1 MEQRV
6 AANVCS
12 WLANRQMMTTI
23 TVRLPAL
30 GSVYLPMTTTPV
42 SVTCRGFS
50 LVELLVVLAII
61 ATMTGLVLSGLFTTR
76 DTNRLLAAE
85 QMLAGA
91 IRQARHTARSSGSPV
106 ELRLT
111 PTLNGTEVVGAKL
124 GGVSR
129 VCLWSETFDKERD
142 TNDDGVIDGMDASF
156 TLPEPV
162 NGVVAANGV
171 VVGRSG
177 NGRQPSID
185 FPIPPHELTHGSTLV
200 RGSRTDGFY
209 LACSV
214 LLPAMPNG
222 LIPLVFIG
230 DDEKLSEGQCL
241 LAFQGRRVTI
251 QGTSD
256 LKAGDRGIVGPIPSS
271 VVSSDTKVQV
281 WDLVGVIHNK
291 NGEAAVNSVLDA
303 VTSRMG
309 VEALPSGENDIPHPI
324 VGGRWVDVGLL
335 YDGKRMVLYC
345 DGERIAQRSVAT
357 GSQLKVTGNFI
368 FLGSVLNDL
377 VTPNAWI
384 YANVPLDDARLYRLG
399 TADLGELP
407 GNVVLLSHEGAKPDG
422 DLGYRI
428 LCQPDGRVEVSR
440 DNDGTSLSAPLSTT
454 FTIGQLRTPSALQA
468 AEITVTLDG
477 RVTSHLLTHAP
488 TSQGG
493 MPK

>member
-1 MEQRV
+1 
-6 AANVCS
+6 
-12 WLANRQMMTTI
+12 MMTTI
-23 TVRLPAL
+23 AVRLPAL
-30 GSVYLPMTTTPV
+30 GSVYLPMITIPV
-42 SVTCRGFS
+42 SVTRRGFS

-61 ATMTGLVLSGLFTTR
+61 ATMAGLVLSGLFTTR

-111 PTLNGTEVVGAKL
+111 PTLSGSEVVGAKL

-142 TNDDGVIDGMDASF
+142 TNDDGVIDPLEQ
-156 TLPEPV
+156 LPEP
-162 NGVVAANGV
+162 GASANGV
-171 VVGRSG
+171 VIGRSG
-177 NGRQPSID
+177 NGWRPSID
-185 FPIPPHELTHGSTLV
+185 FPSFPPPPSPPPQLTRGSALV
-200 RGSRTDGFY
+200 RGTRSDGFY

-214 LLPAMPNG
+214 LLPAKPSG
-222 LIPLVFIG
+222 VIPLVLIG
-230 DDEKLSEGQCL
+230 ENESPSDCQCY
-241 LAFQGRRVTI
+241 LALQERTVVVQT
-251 QGTSD
+251 TD
-256 LKAGDRGIVGPIPSS
+256 PAPPAPSVPLAS
-271 VVSSDTKVQV
+271 VVV
-281 WDLVGVIHNK
+281 WDLVGKITD
-291 NGEAAVNSVLDA
+291 NSGVVKIFSVDHA
-303 VTSRMG
+303 MVSRMG
-309 VEALPSGENDIPHPI
+309 VNPHPI

-335 YDGKRMVLYC
+335 YDGKRMILYY
-345 DGERIAQRSVAT
+345 DGERIAQLSVGANSHLI
-357 GSQLKVTGNFI
+357 GGDSVI
-368 FLGSVLNDL
+368 YLGSMLNEI
-377 VTPNAWI
+377 TAAPPKF

-407 GNVVLLSHEGAKPDG
+407 GNVVLISHEGAKPDR

-454 FTIGQLRTPSALQA
+454 ITIGQLRTPSALQA

>member
-1 MEQRV
+1 
-6 AANVCS
+6 
-12 WLANRQMMTTI
+12 MMTNLAA
-23 TVRLPAL
+23 RSAAL
-30 GSVYLPMTTTPV
+30 GNVDLLMFTAPSL
-42 SVTCRGFS
+42 VTRRGFS

-111 PTLNGTEVVGAKL
+111 PTLSGTEVIGAKL

-129 VCLWSETFDKERD
+129 LCLWSETFDKERD
-142 TNDDGVIDGMDASF
+142 TNDDGVIDVF
-156 TLPEPV
+156 PPLLEPG
-162 NGVVAANGV
+162 NPNGV

-177 NGRQPSID
+177 NGRQPSIEGLD
-185 FPIPPHELTHGSTLV
+185 YPIPPHELTRGSAIV

-214 LLPAMPNG
+214 FLPIQPSG
-222 LIPLVFIG
+222 IIPLLLIG
-230 DDEKLSEGQCL
+230 DSDDPSARQCQL
-241 LAFQGRRVTI
+241 VVRARPVII
-251 QGTSD
+251 QGTAQD
-256 LKAGDRGIVGPIPSS
+256 PTATVM
-271 VVSSDTKVQV
+271 V
-281 WDLVGVIHNK
+281 WNLVGVIHDDI
-291 NGEAAVNSVLDA
+291 GTMEIQSVYHAVATRFV
-303 VTSRMG
+303 
-309 VEALPSGENDIPHPI
+309 VEEFSSNNYDIPRPI
-324 VGGRWVDVGLL
+324 VGGRWIDVGLL
-335 YDGKRMVLYC
+335 YDGQRMILYC
-345 DGERIAQRSVAT
+345 DGERIAQRPV
-357 GSQLKVTGNFI
+357 GPNLQLVEMNSSI
-368 FLGSVLNDL
+368 YLGSMPNDYAANPP
-377 VTPNAWI
+377 TI
-384 YANVPLDDARLYRLG
+384 YANASLDDARLYRLG

-454 FTIGQLRTPSALQA
+454 ITIGQLRTPSALQA

-477 RVTSHLLTHAP
+477 RVTSRLLTHAP
-488 TSQGG
+488 TSQAGR
-493 MPK
+493 PK

>member
-1 MEQRV
+1 
-6 AANVCS
+6 
-12 WLANRQMMTTI
+12 MMTTI
-23 TVRLPAL
+23 AVRLPAL
-30 GSVYLPMTTTPV
+30 GSVYLPMITIPV
-42 SVTCRGFS
+42 SVTRRGFS

-61 ATMTGLVLSGLFTTR
+61 ATMAGLVLSGLFTTR

-111 PTLNGTEVVGAKL
+111 PTLSGSEVVGAKL

-142 TNDDGVIDGMDASF
+142 TNDDGVIDPLEQ
-156 TLPEPV
+156 LPEP
-162 NGVVAANGV
+162 GASANGV
-171 VVGRSG
+171 VIGRSG
-177 NGRQPSID
+177 NGWRPSID
-185 FPIPPHELTHGSTLV
+185 FPSFPPPPSPPPQLTRGSALV
-200 RGSRTDGFY
+200 RGTRSDGFY

-214 LLPAMPNG
+214 LLPAKPSG
-222 LIPLVFIG
+222 VIPLVLIG
-230 DDEKLSEGQCL
+230 ENESPSDCQCY
-241 LAFQGRRVTI
+241 LALQERTVVVQT
-251 QGTSD
+251 TD
-256 LKAGDRGIVGPIPSS
+256 PAPPAPSVPLAS
-271 VVSSDTKVQV
+271 VVV
-281 WDLVGVIHNK
+281 WDLVGKITD
-291 NGEAAVNSVLDA
+291 NSGVVKIFSVDHA
-303 VTSRMG
+303 MVSRMG
-309 VEALPSGENDIPHPI
+309 VNPHPI

-335 YDGKRMVLYC
+335 YDGKRMILYY
-345 DGERIAQRSVAT
+345 DGERIAQLSVGANSHLI
-357 GSQLKVTGNFI
+357 GGDSVI
-368 FLGSVLNDL
+368 YLGSMLNEI
-377 VTPNAWI
+377 TAAPPKF

-407 GNVVLLSHEGAKPDG
+407 GNVVLISHEGAKPDR

-454 FTIGQLRTPSALQA
+454 ITIGTPSALQA